1 MSTYD
6 PTRDTSPHFMSKAM
20 EWISE
25 RGEVLVVLRYLA
37 SAGAKDFI
45 FCRTQEEF
53 TKLVESVAIGTDI
66 IVFQEHQLPIRG
78 GCTPSFIETTLRQLA
93 GCDEC
98 LVVRLHIKEPQR
110 LTTSG
115 EMSDSPECLK
125 EILEGLLGEDVAV
138 GPCPNFNVADHETM
152 ISAAKGGI
160 DGPR

>member
-1 MSTYD
+1 MSKYD
-6 PTRDTSPHFMSKAM
+6 PTRDTSAHFISKVM
-20 EWISE
+20 GWISE
-25 RGEVLVVLRYLA
+25 SGEVLVVLRYLA

-66 IVFQEHQLPIRG
+66 IVFQEPQLPTRG
-78 GCTPSFIETTLRQLA
+78 SCTQSFIESTLRQLA
-93 GCDEC
+93 ACDEC
-98 LVVRLHIKEPQR
+98 LVVRVHLKVPQR

-115 EMSDSPECLK
+115 QMSDSPECLK
-125 EILEGLLGEDVAV
+125 EILEGLLGEEVAV